1 MSPLSPG
8 GISRLRRALDAPD
21 LDSERYRVIEEVGS
35 GGMGAV
41 YLAEDRLLGR
51 PVALKVLH
59 LEDLSD
65 DGIERMMREARTLA
79 RLEHPGIVPVHDLGR
94 LADGRVYYAM
104 KLVRG
109 ERLDRHVGPATP
121 VAERLGILLKL
132 CEAVGFAHA
141 AGVLHRDLKPENVMV
156 GEFGEVLV
164 LDWGVAKWTGVGPN
178 PSDVISRP
186 ANSGSTSGAANAIA
200 TGAGASPARAPAGSA
215 VTEAASPAAGAR
227 SARDTSPGTIL
238 GTPAYMAPEQARGD
252 SARVDVRTDV
262 FGLGAT
268 LWFLLTGRPPGEPGA
283 RPRAAALAAICA
295 RAMAPDP
302 AGRYASAGELAA
314 DIQRFLDGARV
325 LAHRE
330 GLSERLGRFIRR
342 HRVAIGLVAAYLLV
356 RALMWF
362 TLRR

>member
-1 MSPLSPG
+1 MTLLGAG
-8 GISRLRRALDAPD
+8 GVSRLRRALDAPD
-21 LDSERYRVIEEVGS
+21 LDSDRYRVTEEVGR

-65 DGIERMMREARTLA
+65 DGVERMMREAHTLA

-109 ERLDRHVGPATP
+109 ERLDRHVTAATP
-121 VAERLGILLKL
+121 VAERLGILLKM

-164 LDWGVAKWTGVGPN
+164 LDWGVAKWTRAGVGGVEAP
-178 PSDVISRP
+178 P
-186 ANSGSTSGAANAIA
+186 
-200 TGAGASPARAPAGSA
+200 GASRDAG
-215 VTEAASPAAGAR
+215 ESPPIAAGAGPLLN
-227 SARDTSPGTIL
+227 APLATPCGRDTSPGTIL
-238 GTPAYMAPEQARGD
+238 GTPAYMAPEQARGE
-252 SARVDVRTDV
+252 SAGVDARIDV
-262 FGLGAT
+262 YGLGAT
-268 LWFLLTGRPPGEPGA
+268 LAFLLTGRSPGEPGDPP
-283 RPRAAALAAICA
+283 RPAALAAICA

-302 AGRYASAGELAA
+302 AHRYASAGELAA
-314 DIQRFLDGARV
+314 DVQRYLDGSRV

-330 GLSERLGRFIRR
+330 GIAERLGRFIRR
-342 HRVAIGLVAAYLLV
+342 HRVAFALVAAYLVV
-356 RALMWF
+356 RAVLWF